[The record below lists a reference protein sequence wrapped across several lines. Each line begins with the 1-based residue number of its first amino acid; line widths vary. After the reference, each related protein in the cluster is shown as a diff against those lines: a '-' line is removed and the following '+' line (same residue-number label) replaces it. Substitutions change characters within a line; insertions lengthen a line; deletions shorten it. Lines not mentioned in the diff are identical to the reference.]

1 MVAYPAR
8 VDKEGDGMVMLT
20 LPDVPE
26 LVVVAPGAG
35 EALKRAP
42 ALLDTIL
49 AGYECA
55 HRPLPAASQIGGAPL
70 VEPKGGPLIVFDED
84 DPS

>member
-1 MVAYPAR
+1 MIAYPAR
-8 VDKEGDGMVMLT
+8 VDEEGDGMVMLT

-26 LVVVAPGAG
+26 LVVVAPRASD
-35 EALKRAP
+35 ALKRAP

-55 HRPLPAASQIGGAPL
+55 HRPLPEASHIGGAPL